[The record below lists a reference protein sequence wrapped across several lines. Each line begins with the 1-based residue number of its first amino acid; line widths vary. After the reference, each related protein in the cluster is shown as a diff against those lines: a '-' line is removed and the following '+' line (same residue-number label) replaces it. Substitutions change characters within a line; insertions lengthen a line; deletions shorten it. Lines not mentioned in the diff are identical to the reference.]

1 MPVRVLVVDD
11 SRFFRRQITKI
22 IEEEAQFKVIGV
34 AADGKEAVAK
44 TVALKPDV
52 ITMDVEMPVM
62 NGISATRE
70 IMTCCPTPILMF
82 SSLTHDGAKSTLDAL
97 EAGAV
102 DFLPKRFEDIA
113 HNKQEAKILLRKRLL
128 MLAKRNNNS
137 SIMTA
142 ISSEKKRENF
152 QQLDPLSDVA
162 RKLSNKLEIL
172 VIGTSTGGPVAL
184 QKVITQ
190 LPADFPLPIL
200 LVQHMPGTFTPTF
213 AKRLDQLCMITV
225 TEANDGDQLES
236 AHAYL
241 APGGQQMMV
250 TKQGD
255 IGILQVAESN
265 MGETYKPSID
275 ITFSSVANS
284 YGGDVLAIIL
294 TGMGNDGREGSRAL
308 KQKGASIWAQDE
320 ATSVIYGMPA
330 AIVDAGLADE
340 ILAISDIASR
350 IAREVYS

>member
-11 SRFFRRQITKI
+11 SSFFRRQITKI
-22 IEEEAQFKVIGV
+22 LEEEAQFKVIGV

-44 TVALKPDV
+44 TTALKPDV

-70 IMTCCPTPILMF
+70 IMTRCPTPILMF
-82 SSLTHDGAKSTLDAL
+82 SSFTHDDAKLTLDAL

-113 HNKQEAKILLRKRLL
+113 HSKHEAKVLLRKRLL
-128 MLAKRNNNS
+128 MLAKKNRNS
-137 SIMTA
+137 SIITA
-142 ISSEKKRENF
+142 ISSVKKGEDL
-152 QQLDPLSDVA
+152 QKLDPLPSVA
-162 RKLSNKLEIL
+162 LKLSSKLAIL
-172 VIGTSTGGPVAL
+172 VIGTSTGGPIAL
-184 QKVITQ
+184 QKVLTQ

-213 AKRLDQLCMITV
+213 AKRLDQLCMIKV
-225 TEANDGDQLES
+225 TEARDGDQLEP

-241 APGGQQMMV
+241 APGGRQMMV
-250 TKQGD
+250 TKQGG
-255 IGILQVAESN
+255 IGTLQVAESD

-275 ITFSSVANS
+275 ITFKSVANS

-294 TGMGNDGREGSRAL
+294 TGMGNDGREGSRVL

-320 ATSVIYGMPA
+320 ETSVIYGMPA

-340 ILAISDIASR
+340 ILAISDIGSR
-350 IAREVYS
+350 IAREVYP